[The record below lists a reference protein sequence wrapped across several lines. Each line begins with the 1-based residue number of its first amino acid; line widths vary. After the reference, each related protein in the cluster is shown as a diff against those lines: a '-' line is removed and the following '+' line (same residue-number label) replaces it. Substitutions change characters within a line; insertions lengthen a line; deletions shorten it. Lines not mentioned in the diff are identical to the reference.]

1 MSDPIRYSII
11 EDHMKREFLLL
22 QGKGCIW
29 KKCTFCDYY
38 SDISD
43 DPFSV
48 NKEVIDL
55 ISGIYGVVDVI
66 NSGSIFELDNRSM
79 ECLKEKL
86 IQKNVKT
93 LWCESHWIYRERLDE
108 IRRYFDGIDV
118 KFRIGAETF
127 DKNMR
132 RRWNK
137 GIPEDVTAE
146 DMSGYFDGACLLIC
160 TEGQTKEMILRDI
173 ETAYRNFEYF
183 SVNVFMENS
192 GSVKRDEN
200 LVCWFT
206 DEVAPKLKKHENI
219 EVLVN
224 NTDLGVG

>member
-1 MSDPIRYSII
+1 MSSLNRYSII
-11 EDHMKREFLLL
+11 ENHMKREFLLL

-38 SDISD
+38 EDVSS

-48 NKEVIDL
+48 NKSVIDL

-66 NSGSIFELDNRSM
+66 NSGSIFEMDDTSM
-79 ECLKEKL
+79 EYLRDKL
-86 IQKNVKT
+86 DSKHVKT

-108 IRRYFDGIDV
+108 IRRYFDGTDV

-127 DKNMR
+127 DKDMR
-132 RRWNK
+132 RKWKK
-137 GIPEDVTAE
+137 GIPDTVTAE
-146 DMSGYFDGACLLIC
+146 DMSRYFDGACLLIC
-160 TEGQTKEMILRDI
+160 TKGQTKEMILHDI

-183 SVNVFMENS
+183 SINVFMENS
-192 GSVKRDEN
+192 GPVKRDEN
-200 LVCWFT
+200 LVRWFKY
-206 DEVAPKLKKHENI
+206 EVAPELEKYSNI
-219 EVLVN
+219 EILMN